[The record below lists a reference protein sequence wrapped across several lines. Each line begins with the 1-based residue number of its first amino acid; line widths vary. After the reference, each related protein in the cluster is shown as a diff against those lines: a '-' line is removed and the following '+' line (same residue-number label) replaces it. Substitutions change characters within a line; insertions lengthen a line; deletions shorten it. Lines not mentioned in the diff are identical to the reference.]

1 MYKKKY
7 GRMTVSAWLN
17 SEMEQSK
24 PIVMILFGV
33 LVFVI
38 GWVVRFSVGAPYRM
52 MLELGIGEIVPP
64 VWLMAL
70 LWSMA
75 FFTVGCAIGFVLC
88 YREHG
93 YPGEKY
99 KGCMLAILLIVLEML
114 WYPIFFSAGLVFFSV
129 LLSFL
134 ILCLSVAVT
143 SCFYRVTKFA
153 GMILLLHDIWLL
165 YMVFLNCF
173 VLFQS

>member
-24 PIVMILFGV
+24 PILMVIVGILICLIGL
-33 LVFVI
+33 LVRI
-38 GWVVRFSVGAPYRM
+38 GVGAPYRM
-52 MLELGIGEIVPP
+52 MLELGIGDLVPP

-75 FFTVGCAIGFVLC
+75 LFSIGCAGGFVIG
-88 YREHG
+88 YRERG

-99 KGCMLAILLIVLEML
+99 KGCMLFLLLVVLEML
-114 WYPIFFSAGLVFFSV
+114 WYPMFFSLGFVFLSV
-129 LLSFL
+129 LLTVL
-134 ILCLSVAVT
+134 ILCLSVATT
-143 SCFYRVTKFA
+143 SCFYRVSKFA
-153 GMILLLHDIWLL
+153 GMIFLLHNAWLIYL
-165 YMVFLNCF
+165 LILNF
-173 VLFQS
+173 SVLFRN